1 MSAVLCL
8 QPWSQ
13 SWDSSSVGSTEQDP
27 VLGFC
32 WGVSFP
38 GVILSREVNFYK
50 RAASG
55 LKVILASFGRVQCV
69 GV

>member
-1 MSAVLCL
+1 M
-8 QPWSQ
+8 
-13 SWDSSSVGSTEQDP
+13 GSTERDP

-38 GVILSREVNFYK
+38 SVILSREVDFYR